1 MVYHHGPTVCCLLI
15 AYIYPI
21 NIQTQPRM
29 EVVNTPSPKANADLE
44 LVNKAKTGDQAAFG
58 KLMSRYKE
66 SVYYMILKMVHNRDD
81 ADDLTMVAFSK
92 AFHNLANYSAD
103 FAFSTWLFRIATNNC
118 IDFIRKKKLLTTS
131 IDQSSQTE
139 DGESA
144 PIAVKDKSMTPEESI
159 IKDQRA
165 IKIREVIQTLSPK
178 YKQLIELRYFE
189 ELSYEEIAEQL
200 DLPLGTVKAQLFRA
214 KDLLYNHMKATKDRY

>member
-1 MVYHHGPTVCCLLI
+1 
-15 AYIYPI
+15 
-21 NIQTQPRM
+21 M
-29 EVVNTPSPKANADLE
+29 EVENNPTPAPAPQPKANPDLD
-44 LVNKAKTGDQAAFG
+44 LVNKAKEGDQVAFG
-58 KLMSRYKE
+58 KLMARYKE

-92 AFHNLANYSAD
+92 AFNNLANYSAD

-118 IDFIRKKKLLTTS
+118 IDFIRKKKLQTTS
-131 IDQSSQTE
+131 IDQSTPND
-139 DGESA
+139 DGESV
-144 PIAVKDKSMTPEESI
+144 PIAVKDKAMTPEERI

-165 IKIREVIQTLSPK
+165 IKIREVIQELSPK

-189 ELSYEEIAEQL
+189 ELSYEEIAERC

-214 KDLLYNHMKATKDRY
+214 KDMLYNLMKSTKDRY